1 MSIRITIDKINKKYW
16 INLIT
21 EAHYTH
27 APIESGSNQPAY
39 DWQVCP
45 KTFDSTVHH
54 VLSGGCEWQCCGSDL
69 YSIDLL
75 HNLLAGRIA
84 HEISLHYR
92 QFLDEPREWL
102 DEFASDNSLH
112 IPLIVSYSNAVTID
126 APAETFKPHPS
137 VNDMVWEPLP
147 S

>member
-1 MSIRITIDKINKKYW
+1 MSIRITIEEINNKCW
-16 INLIT
+16 IGLIT

-45 KTFDSTVHH
+45 KTLGSKVHH
-54 VLSGGCEWQCCGSDL
+54 VLSGSCEWQSCGSDL
-69 YSIDLL
+69 FSIDLSN
-75 HNLLAGRIA
+75 NLLAGRIA
-84 HEISLHYR
+84 HEISLHYQ
-92 QFLDEPREWL
+92 QFLYEPREWL
-102 DEFASDNSLH
+102 DEFASDNSLN

-126 APAETFKPHPS
+126 APAVAFIPHPS

-147 S
+147 N